1 MQTQVQTKDLR
12 KLPNH
17 KRGYLF
23 ENVKTGEASIEP
35 KLRQG
40 VSKYFDLD
48 GKKLFSRYQTI
59 YSALFTRNLGQ
70 YYNDSV
76 KVTIVELSEV
86 I

>member
-1 MQTQVQTKDLR
+1 MQVQTKDLR

-17 KRGYLF
+17 QRGYLF
-23 ENVKTGEASIEP
+23 ENVKTGESSIEA

-40 VSKYFDLD
+40 VSKYFNLED
-48 GKKLFSRYQTI
+48 KKLFSRYQTI